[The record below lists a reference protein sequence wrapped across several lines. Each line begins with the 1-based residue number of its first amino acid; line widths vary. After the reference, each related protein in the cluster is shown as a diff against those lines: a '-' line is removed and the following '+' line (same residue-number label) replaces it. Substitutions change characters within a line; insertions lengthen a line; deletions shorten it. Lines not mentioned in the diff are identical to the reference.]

1 MDFRPVLSPITIG
14 HSFAASAPYDLSAQ
28 AEIRVNGSLIYTLL
42 KNYATN
48 LNRSIY
54 FEVGEILRDY
64 VEVEF
69 DGTYTNITPPTATI
83 DFEIFDAINAG
94 GNSVY
99 TSTDTFKIVKGY
111 TYFQQ
116 GANVIYTT
124 DQFATDARTIYV
136 PENTAGRLPVFN
148 TTNGQLQ
155 YTNYTSTQQTKT
167 FAGQTVNIVRFCEPK
182 YTPYKV
188 TFVNKFGALED
199 TYFSLLRRDISTLS
213 SESYKRHITD
223 PIGEY
228 NINDHSYATYNVKA
242 KDTLTLNT
250 PFVDDAYNDIF
261 FQLLASQQI
270 WIYEN
275 SAAIPIKPITK
286 TLDRKTNL
294 NDRLV
299 QYTME
304 FEYAFDK
311 INNIA

>member
-14 HSFAASAPYDLSAQ
+14 HSFSASAPYDLSAT
-28 AEIRVNGSLIYTLL
+28 AEIRVNGSLVYTLL

-69 DGTYTNITPPTATI
+69 DGTYPTVNLPTATI

-116 GANVIYTT
+116 GANVKY
-124 DQFATDARTIYV
+124 QATQLAVDARTIYV
-136 PENTAGRLPVFN
+136 PENTAGRLPVYN
-148 TTNGQLQ
+148 LTTNQIQ
-155 YTNYTSTQQTKT
+155 YTGFTNTQQTKT
-167 FAGQTVNIVRFCEPK
+167 YAGQTVNIVRFCEPK

-188 TFVNKFGALED
+188 TFVNKYGALED
-199 TYFSLLRRDISTLS
+199 TYFSLLRRDISSLS
-213 SESYKRHITD
+213 SETYKRHITD

-228 NINDHSYATYNVKA
+228 SINDHSFATYNVKA

-250 PFVDDAYNDIF
+250 PFVDDAYNETI

-286 TLDRKTNL
+286 TLDRKTSL

-299 QYTME
+299 QYTIE